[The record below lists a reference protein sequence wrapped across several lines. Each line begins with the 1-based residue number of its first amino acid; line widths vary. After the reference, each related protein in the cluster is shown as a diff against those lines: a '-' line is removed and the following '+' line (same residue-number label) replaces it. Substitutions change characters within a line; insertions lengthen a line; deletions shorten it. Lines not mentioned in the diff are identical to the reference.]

1 MWIYLNRHFTK
12 EELFKDAQYHYSS
25 ELQIN
30 AAMRYCYPHEWLNF
44 KTDGIKCLEDTE
56 QPKLSYTVVDDTI
69 TLGKGLTVS
78 SKTKH
83 ARTLWPRNSSPRYV
97 AKSYE
102 SITTKKL
109 IQNIPGSSDCSTN

>member
-1 MWIYLNRHFTK
+1 
-12 EELFKDAQYHYSS
+12 
-25 ELQIN
+25 
-30 AAMRYCYPHEWLNF
+30 MRYCYPHEWLNF